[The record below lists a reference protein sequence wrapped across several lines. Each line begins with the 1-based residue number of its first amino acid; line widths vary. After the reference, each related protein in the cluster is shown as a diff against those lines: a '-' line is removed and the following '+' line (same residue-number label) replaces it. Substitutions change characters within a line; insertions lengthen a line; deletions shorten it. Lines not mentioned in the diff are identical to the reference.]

1 MSEQPQSFTVRRPV
15 AVLMVA
21 IAAVVF
27 GFFSYGRLPVTLMP
41 ELTYPTLT
49 VRTEYPGAAPEEVEN
64 DVSRPVEE
72 ALGVVSG
79 LRRISSISRAGISD
93 VVLELSW
100 DTDVHQATQDV
111 LERLDLVFLPD
122 DAERPLIL
130 HYDPSLDP
138 VMELSLAGE
147 GGRYAGEEGL
157 RRLRR
162 LADLQIKRAIE
173 PIKGVAAVRVR
184 GGLEEE
190 IHVRLDEDKLIRS
203 GLSIQQ
209 VIERLG
215 QENINVAGGTIK
227 EGRTEYMVRT
237 LNEYQDLGQISDTVV
252 ARLDGRDV
260 RIGDLGSVRWAHKE
274 REILTR
280 TDGGESVQID
290 VFKEA
295 DANIVALA
303 GSVRAAIGELDVAKV
318 DAEGEEA
325 VGTGAAQ
332 RGRRRGPGGPGGP
345 GGMPAAGLAET
356 LYRAEGAR
364 LAVVADRSLFIES
377 SISEVRNT
385 AVLGGLLAV
394 MVLYLFLRNFKTTA
408 IIAVSIPISLLI
420 TFAPLNM
427 LGVSLNI
434 MSLGGLALGIGML
447 VDSSIVVLE
456 SIFRCR
462 EEGDSVVAAA
472 VRGTAEVRSAVV
484 ASTLTTIAVF
494 FPMVFVEGV
503 AGEAFGDLGL
513 AVVISLLASLAVAV
527 WFIPMLASRR
537 GISRGRVVDA
547 RASRPWRS
555 TAAYRDSLRECRRR
569 VMGRRLPWRWLQA
582 LVWLPLYALW
592 RSLRLAFAWPRELLV
607 DSRSW
612 SRLSARRRAMRRW
625 RRWADR
631 RRRRW
636 RRVIAVRAWFSRWLR
651 LLASL
656 PHEALSVA
664 LGAYRAF
671 IRDLAGYGRRM
682 RATVRRPGLW
692 KLVRLTLL
700 ALLLPLFFVYLLLRL
715 VLGTLFELIGKVFL
729 AVLIAAAWLGR
740 SPLGRGAARGLGRL
754 AAVPLGLASRLLDA
768 LRSGYPKVIR
778 WALGHTAAVVV
789 LVTAVVVVTV
799 GAARGLDTELLP
811 EVHQGEFTFEV
822 ALPVGTPLEQTDS
835 VLAPVERAILAEREH
850 IQALILTVGF
860 DAANSQRADEGEHS
874 ARFKVLL
881 EPVELTTADRLT
893 GLFTGAGGTEE
904 REQEVIVRIRR
915 RLAEIPD
922 LEARVVRPVLFSSR
936 TPIEVEVHG
945 DDLAR
950 LKRYGEEARR
960 VLAALPELTDVE
972 ATLKTGAPEVQ
983 IVYDRERLARYGLD
997 LRQVAEAVRNQ
1008 VKGFE
1013 ATRFNLHDRR
1023 VPIVARLAE
1032 GDRETVGE
1040 VRELVVNTGAARSIP
1055 LAAVA
1060 DVTLGEGPSEVR
1072 RVDGRRVALIEANI
1086 AEGSLGSAVEA
1097 IESALSGRIE
1107 WPADM
1112 TFFIA
1117 GQNEEWQRSRSSL
1130 FLALG
1135 LSIFLVY
1142 VIMAAQFE
1150 SLLQPLVIMLTIPLA
1165 FFGTAVALA
1174 ALDISVSVVVVLGMI
1189 MLAGIVVN
1197 NAIVLVDYV
1206 NTLRGRGLAR
1216 DEAIVAAGEARLRPI
1231 LMTTATTVLGLA
1243 PMALGLGD
1251 GAEIRT
1257 PMAIAVISGLITSTV
1272 LTLIVVPSVYAVLDR
1287 AKDRLLGRAEPA
1299 AAAGERGEAEGG
1311 LMPDPTGP
1319 AVPAS

>member
-1 MSEQPQSFTVRRPV
+1 MSEQQPAAPSNFTVRRPV

-147 GGRYAGEEGL
+147 GARYAGEEGL

-162 LADLQIKRAIE
+162 LADLQVKRALE

-209 VIERLG
+209 VIDRLR

-237 LNEYQDLGQISDTVV
+237 LNEYQDLGQIEDTVI

-260 RIGDLGSVRWAHKE
+260 RIGDLGTVRWAHKE

-303 GSVRAAIGELDVAKV
+303 ARVRAAIGEFDPARAEA
-318 DAEGEEA
+318 AEGAEA
-325 VGTGAAQ
+325 AGAAGA
-332 RGRRRGPGGPGGP
+332 RGRRGGPGGP
-345 GGMPAAGLAET
+345 GGGPPAGLAET
-356 LYRAEGAR
+356 LYRAEGAT
-364 LAVVADRSLFIES
+364 LAVVADRSVFIKS
-377 SISEVRNT
+377 SIDEVRNT

-394 MVLYLFLRNFKTTA
+394 LVLYLFLRNFKSTA

-420 TFAPLNM
+420 TFAPLNV

-434 MSLGGLALGIGML
+434 MSLGGLALGVGML

-462 EEGDSVVAAA
+462 EEGDSVIAAA
-472 VRGTAEVRSAVV
+472 VRGTAEVRGAVV

-537 GISRGRVVDA
+537 G
-547 RASRPWRS
+547 
-555 TAAYRDSLRECRRR
+555 
-569 VMGRRLPWRWLQA
+569 M
-582 LVWLPLYALW
+582 
-592 RSLRLAFAWPRELLV
+592 
-607 DSRSW
+607 
-612 SRLSARRRAMRRW
+612 
-625 RRWADR
+625 
-631 RRRRW
+631 
-636 RRVIAVRAWFSRWLR
+636 
-651 LLASL
+651 
-656 PHEALSVA
+656 
-664 LGAYRAF
+664 
-671 IRDLAGYGRRM
+671 DLAGGAPAEGLHLLRWNSGRAFARDLTAGA
-682 RATVRRPGLW
+682 RRLGRIARRPGL
-692 KLVRLTLL
+692 VR
-700 ALLLPLFFVYLLLRL
+700 LLRL
-715 VLGTLFELIGKVFL
+715 PLEAVLFVFYLLYLVVRIVLGTVFELIGKLVL
-729 AVLIAAAWLGR
+729 ALVALIAWLGR
-740 SPLGRGAARGLGRL
+740 SALGRGAARGLGL
-754 AAVPLGLASRLLDA
+754 LVAVPLRLAGRFLDA
-768 LRSGYPKVIR
+768 LRAGYPKAIR
-778 WALGHTAAVVV
+778 WALAHTVAVAA
-789 LVTAVVVVTV
+789 LVTAVVVITV
-799 GAARGLDTELLP
+799 AAARGLDTELLP

-822 ALPVGTPLEQTDS
+822 ALPVGTPLEATDA

-850 IQALILTVGF
+850 IRALILTVGF

-874 ARFKVLL
+874 ARLKVLL
-881 EPVELTTADRLT
+881 EPVVLTTADRLT
-893 GLFTGAGGTEE
+893 GLFTGAGGTAE
-904 REQEVIVRIRR
+904 REQEVIARIRR
-915 RLAEIPD
+915 RLAEVPD

-945 DDLAR
+945 DDLAK

-960 VLAALPELTDVE
+960 VMASLPELADVE
-972 ATLKTGAPEVQ
+972 TTLKSGAPEVQ
-983 IVYDRERLARYGLD
+983 IVYDRERLARYGLN

-1023 VPIVARLAE
+1023 VPIVARLTE
-1032 GDRETVGE
+1032 RDRETVGE
-1040 VRELVVNTGAARSIP
+1040 VRDLVVNAGGARPIP
-1055 LAAVA
+1055 LASIA

-1086 AEGSLGSAVEA
+1086 AQGSLGSAVAA
-1097 IESALSGRIE
+1097 IDSALAGRIE

-1117 GQNEEWQRSRSSL
+1117 GQNEEWQRSRTSL
-1130 FLALG
+1130 LLALG

-1165 FFGTAVALA
+1165 FFGTIVALA
-1174 ALDISVSVVVVLGMI
+1174 ALGISVSVVVVLGMI

-1197 NAIVLVDYV
+1197 NAIVLVDYI

-1216 DEAIVAAGEARLRPI
+1216 EEAIVAAGEARLRPI

-1257 PMAIAVISGLITSTV
+1257 PMAIAVISGLVTSTV
-1272 LTLIVVPSVYAVLDR
+1272 LTLLVVPSVYAVLDR

-1299 AAAGERGEAEGG
+1299 PAAAAGASAAGG
-1311 LMPDPTGP
+1311 LMPDPAGP
-1319 AVPAS
+1319 AVSAS